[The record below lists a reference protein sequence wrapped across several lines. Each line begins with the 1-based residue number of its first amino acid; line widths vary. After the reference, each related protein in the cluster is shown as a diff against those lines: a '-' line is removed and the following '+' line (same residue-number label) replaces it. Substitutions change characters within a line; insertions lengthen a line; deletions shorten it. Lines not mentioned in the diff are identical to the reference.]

1 MCLVSCLWCGIA
13 TTYEYWWHPQ
23 QGWRQLI
30 IFGWPSCINTSLA
43 PTAAVPC
50 KCHGNHE
57 DFVIKRDGALLWD
70 LTFNEWEWENV
81 FRSMTSKAR
90 GRLCD
95 PTIVQAL
102 EVAEKR
108 LTMFG
113 AWYNNPE
120 LWKKL
125 RRLGINWRR
134 AQKKKAAS
142 LLRAAG
148 LSEVR

>member
-1 MCLVSCLWCGIA
+1 MRPRAEC
-13 TTYEYWWHPQ
+13 Q
-23 QGWRQLI
+23 
-30 IFGWPSCINTSLA
+30 
-43 PTAAVPC
+43 C

-57 DFVIKRDGALLWD
+57 DFVIKREDALLWD
-70 LTFNEWEWENV
+70 LTFDEWEWENV

-113 AWYNNPE
+113 AWYNDPK

-125 RRLGINWRR
+125 RRLGITYVTGGAKRNPSRISVTCSW
-134 AQKKKAAS
+134 S
-142 LLRAAG
+142 
-148 LSEVR
+148 VRSAIRPPYPYRSSRTGTTAEDS